1 MPDSDIFHNTP
12 VQFDDNDLAL
22 LRAFHVRDEPHD
34 DADYRAAV
42 NAQHDD
48 NDGPTT
54 VAQLLDSYD
63 HGYVNWDTLID
74 GIDRRVFES
83 FTRICDAIEDH
94 RARRA
99 RLSPAE
105 RAAFDARTKAG

>member
-1 MPDSDIFHNTP
+1 MPDYLGGHDALD
-12 VQFDDNDLAL
+12 QFD
-22 LRAFHVRDEPHD
+22 RDARTVHD

-63 HGYVNWDTLID
+63 HGYVNWDALID
-74 GIDRRVFES
+74 GIDKRVFES

-94 RARRA
+94 RAHVA

-105 RAAFDARTKAG
+105 REQFDARTR

>member
-1 MPDSDIFHNTP
+1 MPDHDPDCDCVSHDTRRT
-12 VQFDDNDLAL
+12 LA
-22 LRAFHVRDEPHD
+22 VHD
-34 DADYRAAV
+34 DAGYRAAV

-48 NDGPTT
+48 SDGPVT
-54 VAQLLDSYD
+54 VAQLLHSYD

-74 GIDRRVFES
+74 GIDHRVFES

-105 RAAFDARTKAG
+105 RAAFDARTR